1 MIYTEPQP
9 RINLILSE
17 LILDIIMM
25 LHSDID
31 QTIFSFLFA
40 ATLIITAS
48 IFVLININIFSY
60 LERISCFVQKLIKS
74 PFNAVGRCD
83 DEMAAKTNGQYIIS
97 FELV

>member
-31 QTIFSFLFA
+31 QTIFSFSCSNSNHNCIQFCVDRHKYILIFGTYFMFCSKTYKI
-40 ATLIITAS
+40 TL
-48 IFVLININIFSY
+48 
-60 LERISCFVQKLIKS
+60 
-74 PFNAVGRCD
+74 
-83 DEMAAKTNGQYIIS
+83 
-97 FELV
+97 